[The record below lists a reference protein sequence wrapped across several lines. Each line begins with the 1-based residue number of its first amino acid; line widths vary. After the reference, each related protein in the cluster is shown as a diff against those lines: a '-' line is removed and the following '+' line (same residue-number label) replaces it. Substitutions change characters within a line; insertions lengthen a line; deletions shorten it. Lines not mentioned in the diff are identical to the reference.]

1 MGGVNYVT
9 SHMPAIFS
17 ESGSLKNR
25 GQTREVVLS
34 VCNFME
40 KEVEEAKGQVPT
52 QYRKQLLK
60 VHNRVEKQQK
70 FLKGQL
76 EEFWESRK
84 GIKWKELFSVLQT
97 RQTNYQNMLETYTIL
112 TNVLF
117 SAQFMSF
124 IGKK

>member
-1 MGGVNYVT
+1 
-9 SHMPAIFS
+9 
-17 ESGSLKNR
+17 
-25 GQTREVVLS
+25 
-34 VCNFME
+34 ME

-84 GIKWKELFSVLQT
+84 GIKWQELFSVLQT

>member
-1 MGGVNYVT
+1 VNYVT

-17 ESGSLKNR
+17 ESDFLKNR
-25 GQTREVVLS
+25 GQMQEVVPSL
-34 VCNFME
+34 CNFMK

-60 VHNRVEKQQK
+60 VHSRAEKERK

-84 GIKWKELFSVLQT
+84 GIKWKELFPVLQT
-97 RQTNYQNMLETYTIL
+97 RQTNYQNMLETYMIL
-112 TNVLF
+112 INMLF
-117 SAQFMSF
+117 SARFMSF